1 MKTLCITFVF
11 LLCIFV
17 CTLQLSAD
25 DGYQFR
31 GGVCLLRGQ
40 IKNMPGQEMPKMF
53 TIHLKNLFLDE
64 DANYLV
70 HVNSD
75 GTFHENVALPHSQF
89 AFWSNFKAN
98 VFLMVG
104 DTVDVVYDAGKGLEF
119 SGNNVTAQVNRYYP
133 MLRKKYLSEYRK
145 YPEVRASNQ
154 VYEDFIDFNFLVF
167 EKIKKDIDKSLPADC
182 MPLTRNILKAS
193 LLSAPLVNVFEA
205 RNNHKLT
212 QFIMKSD
219 REWIT
224 NENYRPLDNKK
235 FFLFLLK
242 NNDYFIDNP
251 YLIMGADSWL
261 PYNRMDYDIFKIID
275 DVSDYRLEQQDY
287 FSENL
292 AWYASDFFLP
302 KDYEPEFLKQAKVL
316 RNDLLFTYSDFIE
329 KQFQEYNKN
338 TKLGNNFAFQIALC
352 HGFKKSSNSNRF
364 HGDHLTERLI
374 AIIPYLTYPQV
385 RFHLLQYYRNC
396 IREQE
401 GASENRLL
409 EKDSVFQRIINPY
422 AGNVLYVDFWG
433 MSCGP
438 CRAGM
443 LEQREMVEKLKNK
456 PVKFLYICNVADS
469 PRESAEAWMKENN
482 IQGEHIYISPDDW
495 AYLQAH
501 FQFSGIPF
509 ALILNKEGRLLDNQ
523 DCNLTVEFFED
534 LINE

>member
-1 MKTLCITFVF
+1 MKTLCRTFVF

-167 EKIKKDIDKSLPADC
+167 EKIKKDIDKSLPTDC

-242 NNDYFIDNP
+242 NNDCFIDNP

-292 AWYASDFFLP
+292 AWYANDFFLP
-302 KDYEPEFLKQAKVL
+302 KDYEPEFLKQAKV
-316 RNDLLFTYSDFIE
+316 
-329 KQFQEYNKN
+329 
-338 TKLGNNFAFQIALC
+338 
-352 HGFKKSSNSNRF
+352 
-364 HGDHLTERLI
+364 
-374 AIIPYLTYPQV
+374 
-385 RFHLLQYYRNC
+385 
-396 IREQE
+396 
-401 GASENRLL
+401 
-409 EKDSVFQRIINPY
+409 
-422 AGNVLYVDFWG
+422 
-433 MSCGP
+433 
-438 CRAGM
+438 
-443 LEQREMVEKLKNK
+443 
-456 PVKFLYICNVADS
+456 
-469 PRESAEAWMKENN
+469 
-482 IQGEHIYISPDDW
+482 
-495 AYLQAH
+495 
-501 FQFSGIPF
+501 
-509 ALILNKEGRLLDNQ
+509 
-523 DCNLTVEFFED
+523 
-534 LINE
+534 